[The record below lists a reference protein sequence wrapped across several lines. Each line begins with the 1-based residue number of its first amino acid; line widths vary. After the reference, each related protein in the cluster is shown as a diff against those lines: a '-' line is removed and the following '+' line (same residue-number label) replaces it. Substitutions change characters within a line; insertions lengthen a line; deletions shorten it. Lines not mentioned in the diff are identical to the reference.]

1 MKTDLRSIPNI
12 RALLT
17 QHFFSGLLVV
27 IPLGVVAWML
37 VAMLGALWG
46 LQELLPDAWKPQSL
60 FQDPAV
66 ASLFNFLFTLG
77 MGFLAA
83 LGISF
88 LGWVSKQY
96 LGLKILELIG
106 FVIQRIPV
114 VRTVYSALDQL
125 LKTVAAGGGKQFNRV
140 VYVEFPRA
148 GCWTLAFVTGSARL
162 PGQSTPHLNV
172 FVPATPNPTSGFY
185 LIVAEKDV
193 REANMS
199 VEEAFKAILSLG
211 IASGSSS

>member
-1 MKTDLRSIPNI
+1 
-12 RALLT
+12 
-17 QHFFSGLLVV
+17 
-27 IPLGVVAWML
+27 
-37 VAMLGALWG
+37 
-46 LQELLPDAWKPQSL
+46 
-60 FQDPAV
+60 
-66 ASLFNFLFTLG
+66 

-96 LGLKILELIG
+96 LGQKILELIA
-106 FVIQRIPV
+106 FLIQRIPV

-125 LKTVAAGGGKQFNRV
+125 LKTVAAGGGKQFSRV

-148 GCWTLAFVTGSARL
+148 GCWTLAFVTGRAKV
-162 PGQSTPHLNV
+162 PGSNSPHLNV

-185 LIVAEKDV
+185 LIVAEQDV
-193 REANMS
+193 REAGMS

-211 IASGSSS
+211 IASQPQEKIHE